1 MASHHGVE
9 HRGELV
15 PIGTVFSPGRF
26 GRMFP
31 QLPPLIVDVTALDQ
45 LAGAMVDNAP
55 ALEISVTPQPGD
67 NGNITAGYTYLG
79 QFVDH
84 DITLDTTSLSER
96 PIDPQAVFNFRTPKL
111 ELDSLYAIG
120 PGGQPFM
127 YDRSQPAKFII
138 GRTVSGRGDPTIPA
152 GMPNDLPRSEQG
164 FALIGDLRNDEN
176 LLVAQLHLAF
186 LKFHNKVVDGLIAQ
200 GVGGDELFE
209 RARQTVRW
217 HYQWIVLH
225 DFLDRLAQPGIA
237 AKILHDG
244 RKFYRFKKTPYMP
257 VEFSAAAY
265 RFGHSMVRGAYDY
278 NRVFTFGTIPAT
290 LQLLF
295 QFTGNG
301 SPAPFLGQAE
311 VLPFSWIIEWN
322 RFVDKGSSTPDH
334 FARKIDTQLAPP
346 LRDMVNEGNDPALP
360 VSVRD
365 ILKRLARRN
374 LLRGYL
380 LSIPTGQAVAE
391 AIGVTPLSADEL
403 RPADRPAIAQAL
415 EAGDFLERTPLWY
428 YVLREAE
435 VRANGNSLGELGS
448 RIICDTIIGLVI
460 NDPRSYLNQT
470 GGWDPSKG
478 VRLPNGDPIV
488 TIADML
494 RFAGVFPEPGQ
505 S

>member
-225 DFLDRLAQPGIA
+225 DFVGRLVDLNVLHSVLNNGREFFLF
-237 AKILHDG
+237 AKEP
-244 RKFYRFKKTPYMP
+244 FMP
-257 VEFSAAAY
+257 VEFSVAAY
-265 RFGHSMVRGAYDY
+265 RLGHSMVREEYNH
-278 NRVFTFGTIPAT
+278 NRVFRPGPGAAAPGS
-290 LQLLF
+290 LALLF
-295 QFTGNG
+295 RFTGLSG
-301 SPAPFLGQAE
+301 SITGAAGGLAA
-311 VLPFSWIIEWN
+311 LPSDWIIDWR
-322 RFVDKGSSTPDH
+322 RFFDFQTNDTRPNQGFGLNFSRLINPLIVPALHTLPGGGGSLPARNLRRGVRMQLPSGQKIAKAMKIKALTPDEI
-334 FARKIDTQLAPP
+334 AQGPD
-346 LRDMVNEGNDPALP
+346 G
-360 VSVRD
+360 
-365 ILKRLARRN
+365 
-374 LLRGYL
+374 
-380 LSIPTGQAVAE
+380 AVARE
-391 AIGVTPLSADEL
+391 HGLDVA
-403 RPADRPAIAQAL
+403 
-415 EAGDFLERTPLWY
+415 TPLWY
-428 YVLREAE
+428 YILKEAGVE
-435 VRANGNSLGELGS
+435 AGGARLGQLGS
-448 RIICDTIIGLVI
+448 RILSEVFVGMLE
-460 NDPRSYLNQT
+460 
-470 GGWDPSKG
+470 
-478 VRLPNGDPIV
+478 GDPESFLAQDRNWQP
-488 TIADML
+488 TLPA
-494 RFAGVFPEPGQ
+494 ANPGTFTMTDLLTFVDDINPIN
-505 S
+505 